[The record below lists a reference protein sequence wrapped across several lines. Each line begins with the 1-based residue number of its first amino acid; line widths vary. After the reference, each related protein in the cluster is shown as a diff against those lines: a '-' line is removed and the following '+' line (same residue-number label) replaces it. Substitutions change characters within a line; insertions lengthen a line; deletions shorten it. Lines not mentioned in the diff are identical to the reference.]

1 MEIGLSLLF
10 ADEHPL
16 ADCLPKVASAG
27 FRQVELSD
35 FRHPLSRWW
44 EDPLAMKRALADAG
58 LAARTVHSPGAGWN
72 NDAPDDA
79 TRLASIDAASSV
91 FDAAREAGVEIAIVH
106 PNTPDTHTFLAE
118 EFEANFARAV
128 DSLGVLAER
137 AKDAG
142 LRLAVENLPMRHLP
156 RPGGRIEDTL
166 RMIDGL
172 GDHVGVCFDVG
183 HSNANVDDPV
193 AEIRAAGEKILC
205 VHIQDN
211 DGLGQDQH
219 LIPGEGTVDWPAVI
233 EALVTYAP
241 DCTPN
246 FEIGLKDYLT
256 GTERD
261 VDDLLA
267 TLAALRNQWVG
278 K

>member
-1 MEIGLSLLF
+1 MEIGVSLLF
-10 ADEHPL
+10 GDERPI

-35 FRHPLSRWW
+35 YRHPSSRWW
-44 EDPLAMKRALADAG
+44 EDPPAMKRALARAG
-58 LAARTVHSPGAGWN
+58 VAARTVHSPGAGWN
-72 NDAPDDA
+72 NDAPDEP
-79 TRLASIDAASSV
+79 TRLASIDAASSI

-106 PNTPDTHTFLAE
+106 PNTPDSHTFVAE
-118 EFEANFARAV
+118 EFETNLARAA
-128 DSLGVLAER
+128 DSLGILAER

-142 LRLAVENLPMRHLP
+142 LRLAVENLPMRHTP

-193 AEIRAAGEKILC
+193 AEIRTAAGRIFC

-211 DGLGQDQH
+211 DGLGEDQH
-219 LIPGEGTVDWPAVI
+219 LIPGEGTVDWPKVLD
-233 EALVTYAP
+233 ALARHAP
-241 DCTPN
+241 QACLN
-246 FEIGLKDYLT
+246 FEIGLD
-256 GTERD
+256 GRD
-261 VDDLLA
+261 LDTLLA
-267 TLAALRNQWVG
+267 TLAALRRQWTG